1 MGKKKRLIMKRR
13 RFGRKFANHPALK
26 SRVPAAEVP
35 APVAEVP
42 VPVVEQVPEE
52 PLDNAYVSTTDDADL
67 LLALFQEVSTGEPAP
82 EVPAP
87 VVKKPPVK
95 RKTTKRRTT
104 TKRTKR
110 TTVKKDK

>member
-35 APVAEVP
+35 APVAE
-42 VPVVEQVPEE
+42 VPEE

>member
-13 RFGRKFANHPALK
+13 KFGTKFSNHPAFK
-26 SRVPAAEVP
+26 SRASVTEAPA
-35 APVAEVP
+35 
-42 VPVVEQVPEE
+42 PVVEQVPEE

-87 VVKKPPVK
+87 VAKKAPVK

-104 TKRTKR
+104 TKRAKR